1 MEAIIN
7 FISSVTFFNVLGVF
21 GIESLNLPFAVFVIL
36 VGYVF
41 ISVKLH
47 GIQITKFGT
56 CLKYTFGKPKN
67 DEGQADNKENEKI
80 ASPLKTLFT
89 SIASCTGTNATA
101 GVVFMVA
108 VGGPGVVFWIPLI
121 ALLSMSF
128 RLCEVYLSHHY
139 RAEHID
145 NNSFGGPFDYIKK
158 GLASI
163 GFAKLGVVITMTY
176 AVIMLIGGIVGV
188 PMYEAN
194 QFVVVLEKGF
204 DFLNGKRWLVS
215 VVLTILVLVVVI
227 GGTRRV
233 SNVLGTILPIVSLVY
248 VITCFVIIVVNYD
261 KLGDAVKLIVSDALQ
276 PKTIAGGAVASFCM
290 SLRKTA
296 LSHETGLGTS
306 GIVHAMSD
314 EKDSMKEA
322 VRSMMTPVINSI
334 VICMSTAFV
343 VILTGVYQ
351 TDAAKDGMV
360 ALTNAFSGLNGNLS
374 WVVIIV
380 ATLLTFNVL
389 VGWSNYIVK
398 CVSYITKKKWVYY
411 VALMIFLC
419 SAFIGGVKDDFYLIM
434 NLVDACVTCLAII
447 NVPVV
452 IALSGQVRKAIK
464 EYNFTSGKGNK
475 NKN

>member
-1 MEAIIN
+1 METIIN
-7 FISSVTFFNVLGVF
+7 FISSIVFFNVLGVF
-21 GIESLNLPFAVFVIL
+21 GVDSLNLPFAIFVIL

-41 ISVKLH
+41 IAVKLN
-47 GIQITKFGT
+47 GVQFTRFGT
-56 CLKYTFGKPKN
+56 CLRYTFGKQKK
-67 DEGQADNKENEKI
+67 DETKSDNGEDEKI

-121 ALLSMSF
+121 ALFSMSF

-158 GLASI
+158 GLASL
-163 GFAKLGVVITMTY
+163 GFAKLGIVLTMMYTI
-176 AVIMLIGGIVGV
+176 IMLSGGAIGVS
-188 PMYEAN
+188 MYEAN

-204 DFLNGKRWLVS
+204 DFLNGKRWLIS
-215 VVLTILVLVVVI
+215 VTLTILVFIIII
-227 GGTRRV
+227 GGTKRV
-233 SNVLGTILPIVSLVY
+233 SNVLGTILPVVSLVY
-248 VITCFVIIVVNYD
+248 VFTCFIIIIANYD
-261 KLGDAVKLIVSDALQ
+261 KLGDAVKLIVSDAFH
-276 PKTIAGGAVASFCM
+276 PTTIAGGAVASFCM
-290 SLRKTA
+290 ALRKTA

-322 VRSMMTPVINSI
+322 IRSMMTPIINSI
-334 VICMSTAFV
+334 IICMSSAFV
-343 VILTGVYQ
+343 VILTGVYK

-360 ALTNAFSGLNGNLS
+360 ALTNAFGSLSGCLS

-389 VGWSNYIVK
+389 VGWSNYIAK
-398 CVSYITKKKWVYY
+398 CVSYITAKKWVYY
-411 VALMIFLC
+411 VVLAVFLC
-419 SAFIGGVKDDFYLIM
+419 CTFIGGVKDDFYLIM
-434 NLVDACVTCLAII
+434 NLVDASVVLLAII
-447 NVPVV
+447 NVPVI

-464 EYNFTSGKGNK
+464 EYDFK
-475 NKN
+475 NKKSGSK